1 MTIYA
6 GVDGELRVPAAG
18 LPASVTVVAEGARP
32 GSRGAQIPSRL
43 EGEALVLT
51 LEPGHPFGPLY
62 VVPEQP

>member
-1 MTIYA
+1 
-6 GVDGELRVPAAG
+6 
-18 LPASVTVVAEGARP
+18 VVAEGARP